1 MVEKYN
7 MERKEQIEFKAGST
21 RDGLIANYVPTE
33 QAFMYEDGFKDGAN
47 WADNHPKKGLIDIK
61 KAAEWI
67 KNAFKG
73 TFGEGLAENI
83 KQEFIKKMTE

>member
-1 MVEKYN
+1 MENN
-7 MERKEQIEFKAGST
+7 MERKEQ
-21 RDGLIANYVPTE
+21 
-33 QAFMYEDGFKDGAN
+33 
-47 WADNHPKKGLIDIK
+47 KKGVVDIE

-73 TFGEGLAENI
+73 AFGEGLAENI